1 MSSARSLAP
10 WIVAGVALIVTIVFI
25 FVDPFATPAR
35 ESQDRRE
42 ELESTVGKATTYY
55 EFGHFDRAAE
65 SYAVAIERGMEDALG
80 WYRYAHSLEM
90 AEGIDLEAY
99 LAAYRR
105 LLEQEPRHEYVGNV
119 ELILTEYATAFE
131 YDAAVAGDIPEGR
144 LVQFEGTVTK
154 VVWGRIE
161 SGMDTLHLATE
172 PDDWLGHVGDEV
184 RVEAPRHRRFRAGD
198 TLSVIGRYEGRCT
211 TDENAGL
218 SRAYPCVRAA
228 AVRVVSGP

>member
-25 FVDPFATPAR
+25 FVDPFAAPER
-35 ESQDRRE
+35 VSQESRE
-42 ELESTVGKATTYY
+42 ELQSTVGKATTYY

-65 SYAVAIERGMEDALG
+65 SYELAIERGMQDALG

-90 AEGIDLEAY
+90 SEGIDLDAY
-99 LAAYRR
+99 LEAYRR
-105 LLEQEPRHEYVGNV
+105 LLEHDPQHEYVGNV
-119 ELILTEYATAFE
+119 EVIIDEYASALD
-131 YDAAVAGDIPEGR
+131 YDAADAGDIPEGR

-154 VVWGRIE
+154 VVWGRID
-161 SGMDTLHLATE
+161 SGMDTLYLATE

-198 TLSVIGRYEGRCT
+198 TLSIIGRYEGMCT
-211 TDENAGL
+211 TNDNGGL
-218 SRAYPCVRAA
+218 ARAYPCVRAA
-228 AVRVVSGP
+228 AARMVSAR

>member
-35 ESQDRRE
+35 ESQERRE

-80 WYRYAHSLEM
+80 WYRYAHSLEIT
-90 AEGIDLEAY
+90 EGIDLEAY

-198 TLSVIGRYEGRCT
+198 TLSVIGRYEGMCT

-218 SRAYPCVRAA
+218 SRAHPCVRAA